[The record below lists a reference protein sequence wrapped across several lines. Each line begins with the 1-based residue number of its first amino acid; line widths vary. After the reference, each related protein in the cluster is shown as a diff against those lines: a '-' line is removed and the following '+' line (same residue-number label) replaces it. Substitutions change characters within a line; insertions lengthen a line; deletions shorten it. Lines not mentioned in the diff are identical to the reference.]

1 MIDRAE
7 NESVF
12 LESAPE
18 TPFMESLEYGAQ
30 PAEESVLST
39 VESPFL
45 TEYQVGDEVVSAEAN
60 TFRGLLDELFDSEFD
75 ESLED
80 LIAEAAAEA
89 DRLGTDES
97 PASAARAERVLD
109 RWIDPLRSQAE
120 AMFDGMAEAI
130 EREDPRTLNEDRLDE
145 ILAPFEP
152 RETGMS
158 PTFEN
163 FAGKLFKKA
172 KALAKKAKSIATKF
186 SPIHILMKKV
196 KGLVRPLLDRVL
208 KAALNK
214 LPPTLRPVAAQLA
227 KKFLGQRE
235 DLDEE
240 FSPASVDVRSL
251 QLGFDAEIATLAL
264 SPGDLEQEELVSDA
278 SATADRETVV
288 TLNEYHEARDRFVAG
303 MESLEDRQDPTPLVE
318 EFIPAILPA
327 LKLGISMVGRPK
339 VVGFIAGYVAKLIA
353 PYVGQQVSP
362 ALSKAIVDAGLRL
375 ISLETPETGPQLAAE
390 AFSNVI
396 EDTVRRLSEL
406 SDEELEDENILE
418 AATYEAA
425 QEAIAANFPNTVLSP
440 TSEFLETSGAPGA
453 WVGMPRGGKRPRYRK
468 YTRVVPVTITPTAAR
483 DIHTF
488 GGKTLAQF
496 LRDHL
501 GQSGVVKAR
510 LHLYQAVP
518 GTRVSTIARSERTV
532 SGLGSGTKTTRKQIH
547 PLTREAAAM
556 LSGEP
561 GLGRELDEDRLDQ
574 ESATA
579 VGDRFYYLEVAGAR
593 PVARTS
599 SGTNLIIDTKKN
611 ELRLAIFVAE
621 SEAQQIAAR
630 LRRREPIGAMVASLR
645 RIYQVA
651 IRGALKKPRSFIK
664 IVGEAPETEGFLGGL
679 KLGNAPMK
687 IVSGLIEKWVGKSL
701 VGQLLEHRDAFIKAT
716 AEKADGVTIIVK
728 IQAPPGLS
736 VIAKLLRGGTK
747 GILGALNPLTGI
759 KSATPKGPVKAIVE
773 VRAGRHNA

>member
-18 TPFMESLEYGAQ
+18 TPFTESLEYGAQ

-227 KKFLGQRE
+227 KKFLGHRE

-425 QEAIAANFPNTVLSP
+425 QEAIAANF
-440 TSEFLETSGAPGA
+440 
-453 WVGMPRGGKRPRYRK
+453 
-468 YTRVVPVTITPTAAR
+468 
-483 DIHTF
+483 
-488 GGKTLAQF
+488 
-496 LRDHL
+496 
-501 GQSGVVKAR
+501 
-510 LHLYQAVP
+510 
-518 GTRVSTIARSERTV
+518 
-532 SGLGSGTKTTRKQIH
+532 
-547 PLTREAAAM
+547 
-556 LSGEP
+556 
-561 GLGRELDEDRLDQ
+561 
-574 ESATA
+574 
-579 VGDRFYYLEVAGAR
+579 
-593 PVARTS
+593 
-599 SGTNLIIDTKKN
+599 
-611 ELRLAIFVAE
+611 
-621 SEAQQIAAR
+621 
-630 LRRREPIGAMVASLR
+630 
-645 RIYQVA
+645 
-651 IRGALKKPRSFIK
+651 
-664 IVGEAPETEGFLGGL
+664 
-679 KLGNAPMK
+679 
-687 IVSGLIEKWVGKSL
+687 
-701 VGQLLEHRDAFIKAT
+701 
-716 AEKADGVTIIVK
+716 
-728 IQAPPGLS
+728 
-736 VIAKLLRGGTK
+736 
-747 GILGALNPLTGI
+747 
-759 KSATPKGPVKAIVE
+759 
-773 VRAGRHNA
+773 